1 MENLK
6 DMNIKELEA
15 RKAELSGQLETADM
29 DQLTKI
35 EEEVRSINKEIESR
49 KEAES
54 KRAEVRNLVASG
66 KAGDVVEKHEERA
79 MKKKEIKEYRNSAEY
94 VEMLAEAI
102 KTEDFAE
109 VRDALLTTNAEAG
122 TIAVPDF
129 VYDIVKTA
137 WDRNEIMGLVEKTGL
152 KGNLKV
158 NFEISGGEATIHT
171 EGGDP
176 VPEEEL
182 VEGIVTLIPQYV
194 KKWKSFSDEVMSL
207 RGEAFLRYI
216 YDELAYRIIKKMADQ
231 LVSIIAAL
239 PQTATDT
246 SPSAGLVTAAPAIGV
261 VAEAL
266 GELSDEAA
274 NPVVVMNKKT
284 WSLFKAAQYAGQYA
298 VDPFEGFDVH
308 FNNSLPAYATATEGD
323 VYMIVGDFGEGAH
336 ANFPNGENIEY
347 KFDELTRKKEDLVE
361 VLGKVYVGL
370 GVVADKAFALV
381 AKPTEG

>member
-1 MENLK
+1 ME
-6 DMNIKELEA
+6 
-15 RKAELSGQLETADM
+15 
-29 DQLTKI
+29 
-35 EEEVRSINKEIESR
+35 
-49 KEAES
+49 
-54 KRAEVRNLVASG
+54 
-66 KAGDVVEKHEERA
+66 
-79 MKKKEIKEYRNSAEY
+79 KKEIKEYRNSAEY
-94 VEMLAEAI
+94 IEKLADAI
-102 KTEDFAE
+102 KSEDFAE
-109 VRDALLTTNAEAG
+109 VRAALLTTNAEDG

-137 WDRNEIMGLVEKTGL
+137 WDKNEIMGLVDRANI

-158 NFEISGGEATIHT
+158 NFEISGGVATIHT

-182 VEGIVTLIPQYV
+182 VEGIVTIIPQYV

-231 LVSIIAAL
+231 LVAIIAAL
-239 PQTATDT
+239 PQSATAT
-246 SPSAGLVTAAPAIGV
+246 SPSAGLITAAPAIGV

-284 WSLFKAAQYAGQYA
+284 WSLFKAAQYAGSYSI
-298 VDPFEGFDVH
+298 DPFEGFDVH
-308 FNNSLPAYATATEGD
+308 FNNSLPAYASAEEGD
-323 VYMIVGDFGEGAH
+323 VYMIVGDFGEGAL
-336 ANFPNGENIEY
+336 ANFPNGDGIEY

>member
-54 KRAEVRNLVASG
+54 KRVEVRNLVASG

-182 VEGIVTLIPQYV
+182 VEGIVEIIPQYV

-239 PQTATDT
+239 PQTATST

-308 FNNSLPAYATATEGD
+308 FNNSLPAYADATDGD
-323 VYMIVGDFGEGAH
+323 VYMIVGDFGEGAL
-336 ANFPNGENIEY
+336 ANFPNGESIEY